1 MEKAAKHL
9 AEDPSVDFVEQNAR
23 FYPSDVTWGLDRVDD
38 RNLPLDGSF
47 TPSGDGENVVAYI
60 IDTGVQV
67 DHQEYTGRIRWG
79 TNTIDE
85 DNSDVGFD
93 CRTDRFDF
101 LYFFHF
107 TLNKLSF
114 KVNWRSG
121 GIEDKFIPKAK
132 TYC

>member
-1 MEKAAKHL
+1 MVDLKGSISNLKERLARVKRKQQQRLEKLQALKDHYLAKAQSNDSEHSNEQTSQTEYQS
-9 AEDPSVDFVEQNAR
+9 AQEDDFVPDNAT
-23 FYPSDVTWGLDRVDD
+23 V
-38 RNLPLDGSF
+38 
-47 TPSGDGENVVAYI
+47 
-60 IDTGVQV
+60 
-67 DHQEYTGRIRWG
+67 
-79 TNTIDE
+79 DE

-132 TYC
+132 TYS